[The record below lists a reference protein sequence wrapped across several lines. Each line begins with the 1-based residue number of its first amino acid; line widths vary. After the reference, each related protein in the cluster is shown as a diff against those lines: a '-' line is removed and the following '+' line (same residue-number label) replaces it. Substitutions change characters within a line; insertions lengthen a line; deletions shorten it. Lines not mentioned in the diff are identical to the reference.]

1 MTRGTRP
8 RTPPC
13 KHGKRVPPTSPGVKR
28 SCYHLS
34 TYAWRRNHTSQG
46 MGGRDKNKSSS
57 ARQLEPKWHRS
68 DGYCCNF
75 LCAKHGY
82 KQITSHPMRR
92 LLFTTMS
99 QTHAIKISSV
109 ADAVSLTLAAKR
121 ARSILRQNLPN
132 VVVCRRVSQ
141 CQIRIGYTRH

>member
-1 MTRGTRP
+1 MQTWQED
-8 RTPPC
+8 
-13 KHGKRVPPTSPGVKR
+13 PTNHPDVER

-34 TYAWRRNHTSQG
+34 TYAWRCHTSPG
-46 MGGRDKNKSSS
+46 MGGRDKNQSSS
-57 ARQLEPKWHRS
+57 AKQLEPKWHRS

-75 LCAKHGY
+75 LCSKHGY

-92 LLFTTMS
+92 LLFTTIS
-99 QTHAIKISSV
+99 QAHSIKV
-109 ADAVSLTLAAKR
+109 ADAVSMTLAAKR

-132 VVVCRRVSQ
+132 VVVCRRVAQ